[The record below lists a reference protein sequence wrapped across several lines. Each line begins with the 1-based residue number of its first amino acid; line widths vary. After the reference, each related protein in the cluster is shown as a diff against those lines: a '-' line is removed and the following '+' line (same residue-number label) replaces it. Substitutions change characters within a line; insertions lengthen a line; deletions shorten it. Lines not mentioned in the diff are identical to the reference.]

1 MKHWKWSVFLL
12 AGLLLTGCGAKESV
26 GTETVKP
33 MTIRPTVFS
42 EETQRVL
49 DILDDEVMFFTYAT
63 DETVQSMALDI
74 WFYEDGEWNNAGA
87 VKGGQESVTQDI
99 VLRIKDTEI
108 DVIQVHEYG
117 QSKYTY
123 PVTQVFSS
131 GEMAVE
137 DRLMT
142 TETIVPGEEIVLYS
156 KVATDD
162 NVIRSGENFRD
173 MDCTAGMALTV
184 VFSEE
189 PVEGGI

>member
-1 MKHWKWSVFLL
+1 MKYWKWSVFLL
-12 AGLLLTGCGAKESV
+12 AGLLLTGCGAKEFV

-49 DILDDEVMFFTYAT
+49 DILDDEVMFITYAT

-123 PVTQVFSS
+123 PVTMEFTAAQ
-131 GEMAVE
+131 MTVE
-137 DRLMT
+137 DRLQI
-142 TETIVPGEEIVLYS
+142 TEDIVVGEEIVLYS
-156 KVATDD
+156 KVSTDD
-162 NVIRSGENFRD
+162 TSIRSETDFRD
-173 MDCTAGMALTV
+173 MDCTAGMAVTV
-184 VFSEE
+184 TFSAEAAE
-189 PVEGGI
+189 

>member
-1 MKHWKWSVFLL
+1 MKYWKWSVFLL
-12 AGLLLTGCGAKESV
+12 AGLLLTGCGAKEFV

-123 PVTQVFSS
+123 PVTMEFTAAQ
-131 GEMAVE
+131 MTVE
-137 DRLMT
+137 DRLQI
-142 TETIVPGEEIVLYS
+142 TEDIVVGEEIVLYS
-156 KVATDD
+156 KVSTDD
-162 NVIRSGENFRD
+162 TSIRSETDFRD
-173 MDCTAGMALTV
+173 MDCTAGMAVTV
-184 VFSEE
+184 TFSAEAAE
-189 PVEGGI
+189 